1 MREPVKRVLVVDDDA
16 DMRLS
21 LQLALEMA
29 GYSVRA
35 AANGRDAL
43 EAQAREPA
51 DIVITDI
58 FMPEADGFEI
68 IDSLHAR
75 FPGTK
80 IVVISGAG
88 KISKREYLSTAAIIG
103 VDATVQKPFDVDALI
118 ATLGSL

>member
-1 MREPVKRVLVVDDDA
+1 MSGPGKRVLVVDDDA

-75 FPGTK
+75 FPRTK

-88 KISKREYLSTAAIIG
+88 KIAKREYLSTAAIIG

>member
-1 MREPVKRVLVVDDDA
+1 MSGPGKRVLVVDDDA

-118 ATLGSL
+118 ATLRAL

>member
-1 MREPVKRVLVVDDDA
+1 MSEPGKRVLVVDDDA

-75 FPGTK
+75 FPDTK

-118 ATLGSL
+118 TTLRAL

>member
-1 MREPVKRVLVVDDDA
+1 MSEPGKRVLVVDDDA

-118 ATLGSL
+118 ATLRAL

>member
-1 MREPVKRVLVVDDDA
+1 MSEPGKRVLVVDDDA

>member
-1 MREPVKRVLVVDDDA
+1 MSEPGKRVLVVDDDA

-118 ATLGSL
+118 TTLRAL

>member
-1 MREPVKRVLVVDDDA
+1 MSGPGKRVLVVDDDA

-118 ATLGSL
+118 TTLRAL

>member
-1 MREPVKRVLVVDDDA
+1 MSGPGNRVMVVDDDA

-29 GYSVRA
+29 GYSVHA
-35 AANGRDAL
+35 AANGREAL

-58 FMPEADGFEI
+58 FMPETDGFEI
-68 IDSLHAR
+68 IDSLRMR

-88 KISKREYLSTAAIIG
+88 KIAKREYLSTAAIIG
-103 VDATVQKPFDVDALI
+103 VDATVQKPFDVEALI
-118 ATLGSL
+118 RTLRAL

>member
-1 MREPVKRVLVVDDDA
+1 MSLRGRRVMVVDDDA

-29 GYSVRA
+29 GYAVRS
-35 AANGRDAL
+35 AANGREAL

-68 IDSLHAR
+68 IDSLRTR
-75 FPGTK
+75 FPATK

-88 KISKREYLSTAAIIG
+88 KIAKREYLSTAAIIG
-103 VDATVQKPFDVDALI
+103 VDATVQKPFDVEALI
-118 ATLGSL
+118 ATLHSL